1 MRAIELSPLYGSGF
15 VERQQLVRFLASALV
30 APRATR
36 GSRHETATAG
46 VREEPPQSAR
56 ASRRGGAGAG
66 GPSRVRRVPRRVARA
81 SVAHR
86 RSHIGNDRVVVS
98 VRRLWRGSH
107 RFGARV
113 APRLPRARVL
123 LKARRRRRRRRLER
137 RRARARPR
145 VGDPRGK
152 KVCQRGTYP
161 TRIPPAVRARW
172 RSKPPT
178 RPPRTPRSRAARRRW
193 RRYARADSRTKTPTS
208 PRPEPRD
215 ARRARLEGENLV
227 SVVSGPEPRL
237 ARVEPTRVSKPA
249 FFGVRFLRDIMR
261 ANVSTHLSVTPPH
274 LQRVTSER
282 DVTTSDLSRYLY
294 RRYTSPTTAWAR
306 PWASVRS
313 AR

>member
-1 MRAIELSPLYGSGF
+1 MKGNNSFDFTLRHWWLRGRRAGH
-15 VERQQLVRFLASALV
+15 VTRQP
-30 APRATR
+30 PRAF
-36 GSRHETATAG
+36 
-46 VREEPPQSAR
+46 VW
-56 ASRRGGAGAG
+56 SRR
-66 GPSRVRRVPRRVARA
+66 RVRARLDAEERERGDRRGRRRVPRRVALA

-193 RRYARADSRTKTPTS
+193 RRYARADSRTNTPTS
-208 PRPEPRD
+208 PRPEPRE

-249 FFGVRFLRDIMR
+249 FVGSFPSRR
-261 ANVSTHLSVTPPH
+261 AQTFAPTHLSVTPPH
-274 LQRVTSER
+274 LERVTSER